1 MEKKRRNKRKRN
13 GVERVA
19 QDTMKLL
26 KNKQQIMNVIFLD
39 ISFSFDFEIWGHK
52 INDGGES

>member
-39 ISFSFDFEIWGHK
+39 ISFSFDFEIWGHE
-52 INDGGES
+52 INDGGET